1 MRPVDK
7 NQSDLDPW
15 EVLGVPADS
24 TGETLRQAYLKKLR
38 QYPPDRAPEEFE
50 RIRDAYNMA
59 RNPGTRVQAM
69 LTAEDPKASLASLLD
84 GVECERAFVGPKAWL
99 ALMKEK

>member
-69 LTAEDPKASLASLLD
+69 LTAEDPKASLVSLLD
-84 GVECERAFVGPKAWL
+84 GVEGKRAFVGPKAWL